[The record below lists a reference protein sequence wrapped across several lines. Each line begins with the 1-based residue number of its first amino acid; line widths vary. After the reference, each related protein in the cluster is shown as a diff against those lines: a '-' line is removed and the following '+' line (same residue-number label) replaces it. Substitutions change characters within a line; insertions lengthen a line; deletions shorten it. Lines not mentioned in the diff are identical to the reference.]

1 MTVAMSSAAP
11 EQALAQVAEAAI
23 ASARAGERA
32 QVVFDLDDTLFLVRP
47 RKRVIFGEIA
57 ETTADAGLRAAL
69 RRLAAGAP
77 IPYDVATALGTV
89 GVTAPETVAAVTK
102 AFFARFFDGGYT
114 RHDAPNAG
122 AREYVSHL
130 HAAGV
135 RVVYLTGRPS
145 EMAPR
150 TLDTLAGAGFPVAG
164 EGTALVTKTPDL
176 MHLGDAPFKGDRA
189 AMLALE
195 ARTFA
200 IFDNEPANLNAMR
213 PAMPEAHCFLLDTD
227 RTPDAPALDM
237 AACVLTDF
245 AAARAM
251 LAAAYA
257 ASPAPLTGAR
267 TLSISVGL

>member
-1 MTVAMSSAAP
+1 MTPACLSAEA
-11 EQALAQVAEAAI
+11 ETALATVAEAAR
-23 ASARAGERA
+23 ASVEAGERA
-32 QVVFDLDDTLFLVRP
+32 QIVFDLDDTLFLVRP

-57 ETTADAGLRAAL
+57 EATAEPQVRAAL
-69 RRLAAGAP
+69 RRLAADAP
-77 IPYDVATALGTV
+77 IPYDVAEALGTV
-89 GVTAPETVAAVTK
+89 GVTAPETVSAITK

-122 AREYVSHL
+122 ARDYVAHL
-130 HAAGV
+130 HGQGV
-135 RVVYLTGRPS
+135 RIVYLTGRPS

-150 TLDTLAGAGFPVAG
+150 TLDTLRSAGFPVEPA
-164 EGTALVTKTPDL
+164 GTALVTKTPEL

-189 AMLALE
+189 EALAAE
-195 ARTFA
+195 GRTFA

-227 RTPDAPALDM
+227 RTPDAPALEM

-257 ASPAPLTGAR
+257 ASPAPLTGGR
-267 TLSISVGL
+267 VLQISVSR